1 MSFADQNGMMSTDQ
15 DFHLS
20 KEQACEY
27 FVLILQ
33 ILRKKI
39 IIREPALSI
48 KYEQSKVFSSSIKC
62 DLFSGQTCIKCD
74 PFKNVSLNII
84 VKFWDP
90 RKKRKPL
97 NSTASYSLNLG
108 KMYFALI
115 IVTDYNFGYFWILS

>member
-48 KYEQSKVFSSSIKC
+48 KYEQSKILISSIK
-62 DLFSGQTCIKCD
+62 LMR
-74 PFKNVSLNII
+74 PFFFQVKLVSNATLLEML
-84 VKFWDP
+84 VLK
-90 RKKRKPL
+90 L
-97 NSTASYSLNLG
+97 LS
-108 KMYFALI
+108 
-115 IVTDYNFGYFWILS
+115 NFGIREKKENP

>member
-15 DFHLS
+15 VFHLS

-33 ILRKKI
+33 ILREKI

-97 NSTASYSLNLG
+97 NSTASYTLNLG

>member
-62 DLFSGQTCIKCD
+62 DLFQVKL
-74 PFKNVSLNII
+74 VSNATL
-84 VKFWDP
+84 
-90 RKKRKPL
+90 L
-97 NSTASYSLNLG
+97 
-108 KMYFALI
+108 KML
-115 IVTDYNFGYFWILS
+115 VLTLLSNFGIREKKENP